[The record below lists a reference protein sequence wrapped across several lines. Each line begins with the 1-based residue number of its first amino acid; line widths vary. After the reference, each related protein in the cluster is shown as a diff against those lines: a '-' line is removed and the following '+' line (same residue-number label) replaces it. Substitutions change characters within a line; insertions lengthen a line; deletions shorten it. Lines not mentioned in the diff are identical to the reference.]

1 MNRPQAL
8 FQTRCLATFLLA
20 GMALLCGCESAS
32 PGDPTAPVGG
42 QEFVVDKAEFT
53 ATVYPLFTSKGC
65 DNAACHG
72 GGIRGSFQLSPFD
85 DKNVDFDFEQASWQL
100 NPLAPE
106 TSALLTKPLAEA
118 EGGAAH
124 TAASAQYGFMTTAD
138 PDYQAILAWIEAGEL
153 R

>member
-1 MNRPQAL
+1 MNRPQTL
-8 FQTRCLATFLLA
+8 RTSYRL
-20 GMALLCGCESAS
+20 ALLLVGAALLGGCETAS
-32 PGDPTAPVGG
+32 PTDPTAPVGG
-42 QEFVVDKAEFT
+42 QEFVVDKAAFI

-65 DNAACHG
+65 DNTACHG

-85 DKNVDFDFEQASWQL
+85 DKNADFDFEQTTWQL

-106 TSALLTKPLAEA
+106 TSALLTKPLDEA
-118 EGGAAH
+118 AGGAAH
-124 TAASAQYGFMTTAD
+124 TAASAQYGFMTTSD